1 MPRAG
6 TALAIIWTTLGQR
19 VQVAVDIADY
29 SPLLLSGFQ
38 DYKQRQGRSMRK
50 HRFLSVFSK
59 TCLMMTLLLSARYAG
74 AVVNSTQSRL
84 VFNENSIAETLVLV
98 NSERAPALVQVWS
111 DDNDP
116 LAQPDNLHTPL
127 VVVPPL
133 FKLEPG
139 ESRNLRVMLSSRQ
152 EIAAGRERVYW
163 LNIYQI
169 PPNTQSDGE
178 KGKKVILP
186 LRIRLKVFVRPAGLK
201 APDENIGESLIF
213 TLKKGSSTN
222 RSLLITNPTPYNM
235 TLGELRLGGKQ
246 LTTMMIAPG
255 ASTAVP
261 LSPASAS
268 GLLSWSVIDDYG
280 KQIAYTR
287 QL

>member
-1 MPRAG
+1 
-6 TALAIIWTTLGQR
+6 
-19 VQVAVDIADY
+19 
-29 SPLLLSGFQ
+29 
-38 DYKQRQGRSMRK
+38 MRK

-59 TCLMMTLLLSARYAG
+59 PVLIMTLLLSAGYAG

-84 VFNENSIAETLVLV
+84 VFNENSLAETLVLV
-98 NSERAPALVQVWS
+98 NSEKAPALVQVWS

-116 LAQPDNLHTPL
+116 LALPESINTPL

-169 PPNTQSDGE
+169 PPNTQSDDT
-178 KGKKVILP
+178 KGKKIVLP

-201 APDENIGESLIF
+201 APDEHIGESLVF
-213 TLKKGSSTN
+213 TLKEHNSTS

-235 TLGELRLGGKQ
+235 TLGELRLGEKQ

-255 ASTAVP
+255 ASTTVP

-268 GLLSWSVIDDYG
+268 GLLTWSIIDDYG
-280 KQIAYTR
+280 KQISYTR

>member
-1 MPRAG
+1 
-6 TALAIIWTTLGQR
+6 
-19 VQVAVDIADY
+19 
-29 SPLLLSGFQ
+29 
-38 DYKQRQGRSMRK
+38 MRK

-59 TCLMMTLLLSARYAG
+59 TCLMMTLLLSTGYAG

-152 EIAAGRERVYW
+152 ELTTGRERVYW

-169 PPNTQSDGE
+169 PPNTQSDGG
-178 KGKKVILP
+178 KGKKVVLP

-201 APDENIGESLIF
+201 APDENIGESLVF
-213 TLKKGSSTN
+213 TLKENSSTS